1 MGLED
6 LTKSLGGLGGLGDKL
21 DLDNFKLDE
30 LFNDTFIAKNTTL
43 KTVKE
48 FIDKSGFDVNSIL
61 DFKNLPVDK
70 LDVFVKSIS
79 SFGSWK
85 DMLAKAVQG
94 VAGGKLGG
102 LF

>member
-6 LTKSLGGLGGLGDKL
+6 LTKSFGDLSDKF

-30 LFNDTFIAKNTTL
+30 ILDDKFIANNTKL
-43 KTVKE
+43 KSVKE
-48 FIDKSGFDVNSIL
+48 FVDKSGFDVKSIL

-70 LDVFVKSIS
+70 LDGFVKSNS
-79 SFGSWK
+79 NFGSWK
-85 DMLAKAVQG
+85 DMLAKAAQG
-94 VAGGKLGG
+94 FAGGKLGG